1 MSAPLV
7 GIVVGSASD
16 LSVAEK
22 AVKELKNLEIPCEVA
37 VASAHRTP
45 EEVRR
50 YAERARGRGLRV
62 LIGLAGLSAALPGV
76 LAAHTDLP
84 VLGVPVA
91 AGTLGGLDA
100 LLSVSQ
106 MPPGVPVGAFGV
118 EGARNAAL
126 FAARVLALSD
136 PLLTGRLEGHRARAA
151 RDVAA
156 SRSGIAPL
164 PEAPEEAY
172 AP

>member
-1 MSAPLV
+1 VL
-7 GIVVGSASD
+7 GSASD
-16 LSVAEK
+16 MAQVEPCVEVLR
-22 AVKELKNLEIPCEVA
+22 ELDIAYELT

-45 EEVRR
+45 EEATAFARTAR
-50 YAERARGRGLRV
+50 ERA
-62 LIGLAGLSAALPGV
+62 AALPGV

-126 FAARVLALSD
+126 FAARILALSD
-136 PLLTGRLEGHRARAA
+136 PLLSERLEEHRARAA

-156 SRSGIAPL
+156 SRSRIAPL